1 MRSSIEI
8 DTESPEEL
16 LKILEPD
23 LEKGD
28 RVSTTATTENSSVRL
43 ETETDSLGTLR
54 GSTDGLLRLSSL
66 AEKIIREE

>member
-8 DTESPEEL
+8 DTESPEDL

-28 RVSTTATTENSSVRL
+28 RVSTTAMTENSSVRL